1 MKTHSILVFFVKCY
15 FIFSP
20 NEFPGRVSKFA
31 VENVF
36 NSNATIVVLNSTKTT
51 AINDNEIKKKFSKFQ
66 NFITSL
72 DAEPLSFIMKA
83 KNFWSF
89 GLFLGPKAK
98 KGQKNFFCQ
107 MTELSNTARNQ
118 IKKFHLANFLLF
130 VFSEK

>member
-1 MKTHSILVFFVKCY
+1 MGHPVVLPC
-15 FIFSP
+15 
-20 NEFPGRVSKFA
+20 RVSKFA

-51 AINDNEIKKKFSKFQ
+51 AINDNEILKKIFFQ
-66 NFITSL
+66 NFISSL

-98 KGQKNFFCQ
+98 KIW
-107 MTELSNTARNQ
+107 S
-118 IKKFHLANFLLF
+118 
-130 VFSEK
+130 

>member
-1 MKTHSILVFFVKCY
+1 MINVPLMAITNIKS
-15 FIFSP
+15 
-20 NEFPGRVSKFA
+20 RVSKFA

-98 KGQKNFFCQ
+98 KGQKKFFGQ
-107 MTELSNTARNQ
+107 MTQNCPIQRE
-118 IKKFHLANFLLF
+118 IK
-130 VFSEK
+130 